1 MQVKF
6 QKEQKTT
13 INAVYVGLLD
23 LTVSG
28 CTAVNQPP
36 HVVIQAVVILVL
48 DKKLAVWV
56 RDFLW
61 LSSHQDFTGKQKE
74 GSENS

>member
-1 MQVKF
+1 MQVEF
-6 QKEQKTT
+6 QKEQNTM
-13 INAVYVGLLD
+13 INVVHVGLLD
-23 LTVSG
+23 LTVL
-28 CTAVNQPP
+28 VVQLLIQPP

-61 LSSHQDFTGKQKE
+61 LNYHQDFTGKQKG
-74 GSENS
+74 GSENT